1 MIIGRI
7 FVQSQSISTGQP
19 AGKFVH
25 PTIFPSHNDSACLK
39 CFFRL
44 ERVCLNVITVRPEQ
58 PQDEAFLFELYAS
71 TRQEELD
78 GWGWP
83 PEMRS
88 NFLALQFKA
97 SRGYYGAFPEAEF
110 QIVLLNGVKAGR
122 LVVHRTREELR
133 VVDIALLP
141 GHRNAGVGSTL
152 LQRIFGE
159 AEATKK
165 PLRLKVLKG
174 NRAAR
179 FYHRLGFVNIGETEM
194 HFEME
199 WRPPA
204 PAPE

>member
-1 MIIGRI
+1 M
-7 FVQSQSISTGQP
+7 P
-19 AGKFVH
+19 DDK
-25 PTIFPSHNDSACLK
+25 PSGIHA
-39 CFFRL
+39 
-44 ERVCLNVITVRPEQ
+44 IEQ
-58 PQDEAFLFELYAS
+58 D
-71 TRQEELD
+71 
-78 GWGWP
+78 
-83 PEMRS
+83 
-88 NFLALQFKA
+88 
-97 SRGYYGAFPEAEF
+97 
-110 QIVLLNGVKAGR
+110 
-122 LVVHRTREELR
+122 ELR

-204 PAPE
+204 PAPEQKNRCGCPETSAPI

>member
-1 MIIGRI
+1 M
-7 FVQSQSISTGQP
+7 
-19 AGKFVH
+19 
-25 PTIFPSHNDSACLK
+25 

-44 ERVCLNVITVRPEQ
+44 ERVSLNVITVRPEQ

-78 GWGWP
+78 AWGWP

-88 NFLALQFKA
+88 RFLTLQFKA
-97 SRGYYGAFPEAEF
+97 SQGYRSAFPEAEF
-110 QIVLLNGVKAGR
+110 QIVLLDGVQAGR
-122 LVVHRTREELR
+122 LIVHRTPEELR

-141 GHRNAGVGSTL
+141 RHRNAGIGSAL

-165 PLRLKVLKG
+165 PLRLKVLRG
-174 NRAAR
+174 NRAIR
-179 FYHRLGFVNIGETEM
+179 FYQRLGFVNIGETEM
-194 HFEME
+194 HFELE

-204 PAPE
+204 PALEQKNRCRMS

>member
-1 MIIGRI
+1 M
-7 FVQSQSISTGQP
+7 
-19 AGKFVH
+19 
-25 PTIFPSHNDSACLK
+25 
-39 CFFRL
+39 
-44 ERVCLNVITVRPEQ
+44 ITVRPEQ

-78 GWGWP
+78 AWGWP

-88 NFLALQFKA
+88 NFLPLQFKA
-97 SRGYYGAFPEAEF
+97 SQGYHGAFPESEF

-122 LVVHRTREELR
+122 LIIHRTREELR

-141 GHRNAGVGSTL
+141 GHRNAGVGSAL
-152 LQRIFGE
+152 LQGIFGE
-159 AEATKK
+159 AQATKK

-174 NRAAR
+174 NRAVR
-179 FYHRLGFVNIGETEM
+179 FYQRLGFVKIGETEM

-199 WRPPA
+199 WHPPA